1 MIKTDIVDYIVNN
14 TTLSRSQAI
23 NATDSV
29 IEAISHSLIKGES
42 VFIRGFATIKAIV
55 TAPKKARNINKGT
68 AVTIP
73 AQHSAKL
80 VLSKELKER
89 INLKK

>member
-42 VFIRGFATIKAIV
+42 VFIRVASPPSRRLLQPLK
-55 TAPKKARNINKGT
+55 R
-68 AVTIP
+68 
-73 AQHSAKL
+73 L
-80 VLSKELKER
+80 VISTKER
-89 INLKK
+89 LLLFRHNIPPNSC

>member
-29 IEAISHSLIKGES
+29 IEAISHSLIKAKVCLS
-42 VFIRGFATIKAIV
+42 VVSLPSRRLLQPLK
-55 TAPKKARNINKGT
+55 R
-68 AVTIP
+68 
-73 AQHSAKL
+73 L
-80 VLSKELKER
+80 VISTKER
-89 INLKK
+89 LLLFRLNIPLNSC